1 MNILMNTFETIFYL
15 IGQTPEAPTPP
26 GGAFG
31 GLVPFILIFVIFYF
45 LLIRPQKQKQKKL
58 QLQVDAMRTGDKV
71 ITAGGIHGLVTNVKK
86 ESVTVKVDNNTRIEF
101 EKGSIATVIGNKNAS
116 KSQSLATPE
125 PEETVESQPQK
136 NESNDSE
143 AGDRDNFQRDR

>member
-1 MNILMNTFETIFYL
+1 MNTFETIFYL
-15 IGQTPEAPTPP
+15 IGQTPEAPSPP
-26 GGAFG
+26 GGAFTNF
-31 GLVPFILIFVIFYF
+31 VPFILIFVIFYF

-143 AGDRDNFQRDR
+143 SGDRDNFQRDR

>member
-1 MNILMNTFETIFYL
+1 MNTFETIFYL
-15 IGQTPEAPTPP
+15 IGQAQSTPPPP

-31 GLVPFILIFVIFYF
+31 SFIPFILIFVIFYF

-58 QLQVDAMRTGDKV
+58 QQQVDAMRTGDKV

-86 ESVTVKVDNNTRIEF
+86 ESVTVKVDNSTRIEF
-101 EKGSIATVIGNKNAS
+101 EKGSIATVIGKKGANN
-116 KSQSLATPE
+116 SQPETTPE

-143 AGDRDNFQRDR
+143 SGDRDNFQRDR

>member
-15 IGQTPEAPTPP
+15 IGQKPEAPSPP

-31 GLVPFILIFVIFYF
+31 GLGPFILIFVIFYF

-116 KSQSLATPE
+116 NSQSLATPE
-125 PEETVESQPQK
+125 PEETVESQPQE

-143 AGDRDNFQRDR
+143 EGDRDNFQRDR